1 MTNNMFEQEICR
13 KIEDFRSLGIPPY
26 VPRENKVHLVEN
38 TVSTIIGARRAG
50 KSYRALQVAD
60 ELIRSGVIGSLRHV
74 CPLDFDNPILSEMN
88 AKDIKTIPEVF
99 LKISPEFELDTPL
112 IFIFDEIHK
121 LAGWEAGVVDLSR
134 NRNWKVIVT
143 GSSSKLLKDDIATEF
158 RGKSISS
165 IVYPLSFS
173 EFLNF
178 KGFDKKA
185 VSSTKGQADAK
196 RLFDEYLKWGAYPAI
211 ANTEEGSKEV
221 LLREYFDTMILRD
234 IIQRYDV
241 SKPKACIQL
250 CNYLSSNISRPVT
263 SQSVYKHLKESG
275 FATSRTAVRDYIN
288 WTADSWFL
296 FMVNIFSRAHKE
308 QERNY
313 KKVYCIDWGL
323 ACQNSQVW
331 DGSLSRAFENMIF
344 LHLVRKY
351 ARVHFYLTKTKRQE
365 VDFVALDNKG
375 RPELL
380 AQVCM
385 DISHKETL
393 KRELEPLVTTAK
405 YFGSKENLLITFN
418 QEGSF
423 EEDGITINAVPAW
436 KWLSM

>member
-1 MTNNMFEQEICR
+1 MFEQEIQR
-13 KIEDFRSLGIPPY
+13 KINDFRSLGLPRY

-60 ELIRSGVIGSLRHV
+60 ELIMSGAIGSLRHV
-74 CPLDFDNPILSEMN
+74 CPLDFDNPVLSEMN
-88 AKDIKTIPEVF
+88 AKDIRIIPETF

-121 LAGWEAGVVDLSR
+121 IAGWEAGVVELSR

-165 IVYPLSFS
+165 IVHPLSFS
-173 EFLNF
+173 EFLSF
-178 KGFDKKA
+178 KDFDKKTA
-185 VSSTKGQADAK
+185 SSTKGQAEAK

-211 ANTEEGSKEV
+211 ANTEEGSKEAV
-221 LLREYFDTMILRD
+221 LREYLDTMILRD

-241 SKPKACIQL
+241 SKPKVCIQL
-250 CNYLSSNISRPVT
+250 CNYLLSNISRPIT
-263 SQSVYKHLKESG
+263 GQSVYKYLKESG
-275 FATSRTAVRDYIN
+275 FATSRDAVRDYIN
-288 WTADSWFL
+288 WAVDSWFV
-296 FMVNIFSRAHKE
+296 FMVNVFSQSHKE

-313 KKVYCIDWGL
+313 KKTYCIDWGL
-323 ACQNSQVW
+323 ACQNSHVW
-331 DGSLSRAFENMIF
+331 DGSFSRAFENMIF
-344 LHLVRKY
+344 MHLVRRY
-351 ARVHFYLTKTKRQE
+351 ARVHFYVTKTKRQE

-375 RPELL
+375 RLELL

-385 DISHKETL
+385 DISHKDTL
-393 KRELEPLVTTAK
+393 KREMEPLVATAK
-405 YFGSKENLLITFN
+405 YFKSKENLLITFN
-418 QEGSF
+418 QEKSF
-423 EEDGITINAVPAW
+423 EEDGIVVNAVPAW
-436 KWLSM
+436 KWLSLF